1 MIETTGQRNLK
12 KTQKVSLMIK
22 FIKIFV
28 LALLL
33 PVAVNAEDDD
43 YVHYYGYQAQRIIM
57 SGEILTSFHDDP
69 NFESRG
75 YNFIIYHVRVT
86 PRMIRDSI
94 GLSGIIAGIYICIV
108 GGLYKPSYS
117 CHINLK

>member
-33 PVAVNAEDDD
+33 PVAVNAEDDG
-43 YVHYYGYQAQRIIM
+43 YVNFYGYQAQRIIM
-57 SGEILTSFHDDP
+57 SGEILTSFHSDLKY
-69 NFESRG
+69 ST
-75 YNFIIYHVRVT
+75 IVYHVRLT
-86 PRMIRDSI
+86 PRMIRGDI
-94 GLSGIIAGIYICIV
+94 GLDGTDEGIYICRV
-108 GGLYKPSYS
+108 GGFSKPFYN
-117 CHINLK
+117 CHINLN